1 LLLAAL
7 LPALSLPEAP
17 APAQDVPAA
26 TAPHAEESGMSILIK
41 NILLNDQIQDVYIED
56 KHFKSIGPSLD
67 VTALELIDGSDM
79 AILPSFI
86 NAHTHAAMTLLRGY
100 ADDLELHTWLQDH
113 IWPFES
119 QLTFDDIYIGAK
131 LACLEMIKTGTTFFC
146 DMYWHLPATLKAVYE
161 MGIRAALSSVF
172 IDFNDPKKAKDFRAR
187 TRKFFRE
194 KQSHERVIFT
204 LGPHAIY
211 TVSKDSL
218 TWLKD
223 FADENELLIHIHVS
237 ETRKE
242 VHDCLKMHDMRP
254 VKYLESIGFLGPN
267 VIACHSVWVNEEEM
281 DILAGRDVKVV
292 HNPVS
297 NMKLGSGSFP
307 FKEMSQRRICL
318 GLGTDGCSS
327 NNNLNMLE
335 EMKIAALQAK
345 LNHHDPTLFT
355 ADQALECATLGG
367 ARIFGLDMGKIA
379 VGMLADCILI
389 NLNHYSLLP
398 RHDLISNLVY
408 SASSESIDTT
418 ICNGQILMRNRKVP
432 GEEKIVEEVKIW
444 ENKHKNSP

>member
-1 LLLAAL
+1 
-7 LPALSLPEAP
+7 
-17 APAQDVPAA
+17 
-26 TAPHAEESGMSILIK
+26 MSILIK
-41 NILLNDQIQDVYIED
+41 NILLNNQITDVYIED
-56 KHFKSIGPSLD
+56 KYFKAIGPELD
-67 VTALELIDGSDM
+67 ITAKEVIDGSDM
-79 AILPSFI
+79 AIFPSFI
-86 NAHTHAAMTLLRGY
+86 NSHTHAAMTLLRGY

-146 DMYWHLPATLKAVYE
+146 DMYWYLPATLKAVSE

-172 IDFNDPKKAKDFRAR
+172 IDFNDPGKAKDFRAR

-194 KQSHERVIFT
+194 KQDHERIMFT
-204 LGPHAIY
+204 LGPHAVY

-218 TWLKD
+218 AWISD
-223 FADENELLIHIHVS
+223 FAAENELLIHIHVA

-242 VHDCLKMHDMRP
+242 VDDCLKAHEMRP
-254 VKYLESIGFLGPN
+254 VEYLESMGFLGPN
-267 VIACHSVWVNEEEM
+267 VISCHTIWVNEHEM
-281 DILAGRDVKVV
+281 DILARRDVKVV

-297 NMKLGSGSFP
+297 NMKLGSGIFP
-307 FKEMSQRRICL
+307 FREMNKRGICL

-327 NNNLNMLE
+327 NNNLDMLE

-345 LNHHDPTLFT
+345 LHDYDPTLFT
-355 ADQALECATLGG
+355 ANQAMECATLGG
-367 ARIFGLDMGKIA
+367 ARIFGLNMGKIA
-379 VGMLADCILI
+379 EGMLADCILV

-418 ICNGQILMRNRKVP
+418 ICNGRILMQSRQVP
-432 GEEKIVEEVKIW
+432 GEDIIIEEVKSW
-444 ENKHKNSP
+444 EHKVRKRR